1 MQQTDGTVHK
11 LKPRSFHQS
20 THLKVYFTDFHSQC
34 ELCLTGYN
42 TIVEEVLRR
51 MAENNLFVK
60 PEKCVQKIRE
70 VVLLKVRIGPD
81 RIKMEKEKVQ
91 EVVDW
96 PVLRSMKNVQNF
108 LELANYYKQFVKDF
122 TRIAKPLHKMMRK
135 DVKQNWRESQQKTFE
150 ELKGRFITELVL
162 VILE

>member
-1 MQQTDGTVHK
+1 
-11 LKPRSFHQS
+11 
-20 THLKVYFTDFHSQC
+20 
-34 ELCLTGYN
+34 
-42 TIVEEVLRR
+42 

-60 PEKCVQKIRE
+60 PEKCVQKVRE

-81 RIKMEKEKVQ
+81 RMKIEKEKVQ

-96 PVLRSMKNVQNF
+96 PVLRSMKNVQKF
-108 LELANYYKQFVKDF
+108 LGLANYYKQFVKDF